1 MIIEENIDK
10 RTFKTYGPKASGKKM
25 VVFIDDLNMPK
36 IDVYGTQQ
44 PNALLHFL
52 MGRMQLYQRGGDLEL
67 RDIADTQFV
76 GCITPTASG
85 NNTVDPRVMT
95 LFNTFNC
102 TSPSRD
108 ATEKIYTQILE
119 KHTEEFADE
128 IKSSVPKITQASISL
143 YYTVIEKLPRTPLK
157 FHYIFNLR
165 DMSRIYE
172 GLL

>member
-1 MIIEENIDK
+1 
-10 RTFKTYGPKASGKKM
+10 
-25 VVFIDDLNMPK
+25 
-36 IDVYGTQQ
+36 
-44 PNALLHFL
+44 

-128 IKSSVPKITQASISL
+128 IKSSVPKIT
-143 YYTVIEKLPRTPLK
+143 
-157 FHYIFNLR
+157 
-165 DMSRIYE
+165 
-172 GLL
+172 